1 MLLMPG
7 TGTTSPPQTLSRKEV
22 LPDVYPVVPPACVRR
37 KLYGFVVTLPKR
49 LVRVTDSRLSA
60 LASPCTVNC
69 WEKVNWPPYWEADAG
84 SWNQVLNMLSTE
96 TVTSGVCKV
105 APPEAENRNTA

>member
-1 MLLMPG
+1 M
-7 TGTTSPPQTLSRKEV
+7 
-22 LPDVYPVVPPACVRR
+22 YPLVPSTWGRW

-49 LVRVTDSRLSA
+49 LVRVTDSRLSV

-69 WEKVNWPPYWEADAG
+69 WEKVNWLPYWEADDG

-96 TVTSGVCKV
+96 IVTSGVCKA
-105 APPEAENRNTA
+105 APAEDENRNTACVTSRAVV